1 LLNIA
6 QLQQKYIAKNRS
18 SRILRKS
25 FLQKK
30 KFLIL
35 IFLEDIVE
43 RALYF
48 RTKTLKKKNN
58 ITSLLKLY

>member
-1 LLNIA
+1 
-6 QLQQKYIAKNRS
+6 LQQKYIAKNRS

-43 RALYF
+43 RVLYF
-48 RTKTLKKKNN
+48 RIKTLKKKNS
-58 ITSLLKLY
+58 IISLLKLY